1 MRPSGFRV
9 ADHDLEPLSSELS
22 EGRPVAPH
30 TLTPYTRRRL
40 ANRLAVAI
48 KRKRWVPHRRA
59 LSAGP
64 SASSARGTGFAR
76 PEPTTETTNRY
87 IHSVVT
93 EAYPVGTL
101 VDGGGGTLDLSGRVF
116 DAHALYTDT
125 QGYGWF
131 LQDLRND
138 GLLEAWQAYL
148 HTPGNRAPF
157 TPRQPDAVQKERRMV
172 RNGAYVTEEAALAAE
187 RLPDYCVV
195 WQLSARAIDAYC
207 DVVEG
212 GRAKR
217 LPELVVTIIEAAV
230 ERPNLP
236 RAA

>member
-1 MRPSGFRV
+1 MRPGFRV
-9 ADHDLEPLSSELS
+9 VQHDLEPLSLELS

-40 ANRLAVAI
+40 ASTLAVAI
-48 KRKRWVPHRRA
+48 KRERWIAHRRA
-59 LSAGP
+59 LTSGP
-64 SASSARGTGFAR
+64 SGGTARGTGFAR

-93 EAYPVGTL
+93 EAYPDGTL
-101 VDGGGGTLDLSGRVF
+101 TTGEDGGTMDLSGLVF

-157 TPRQPDAVQKERRMV
+157 TPRQPDPIQKERRMV
-172 RNGAYVTEEAALAAE
+172 RNGAFVSEEAALAAE

-207 DVVEG
+207 DVIEG

-230 ERPNLP
+230 ERPNLR
-236 RAA
+236 RAV

>member
-1 MRPSGFRV
+1 MRPTGLRV
-9 ADHDLEPLSSELS
+9 ADFDLEPLASELS

-30 TLTPYTRRRL
+30 TLTTYTRRRL

-48 KRKRWVPHRRA
+48 KRRRWIPHRRA
-59 LSAGP
+59 LSGGP
-64 SASSARGTGFAR
+64 GSSSARGTGFAR

-101 VDGGGGTLDLSGRVF
+101 VDGDGGVLNLSGRVF

-131 LQDLRND
+131 LQDLKND

-157 TPRQPDAVQKERRMV
+157 TPRQPDAVQKDRRMV
-172 RNGAYVTEEAALAAE
+172 RNGAWVSEEAALAAE

-230 ERPNLP
+230 ARPNLR